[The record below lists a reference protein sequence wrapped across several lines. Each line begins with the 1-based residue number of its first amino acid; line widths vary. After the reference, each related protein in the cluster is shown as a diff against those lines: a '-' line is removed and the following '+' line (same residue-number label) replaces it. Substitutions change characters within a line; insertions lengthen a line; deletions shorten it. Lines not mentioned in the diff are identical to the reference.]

1 MVAELVRRATRKN
14 VLRGLLV
21 RFCLA
26 RARALGGMREMGRYI
41 ITMLLDRVRALL
53 WPIGTALVQDGRLE
67 TAEDIFFISLTEAHE
82 ALAGTDL
89 RSLVRERRTIYEE
102 ELTRRHVPLVL
113 LSDGTEPSAATSV
126 AEAGQKMLLGTPASP
141 GTVTAPAR

>member
-1 MVAELVRRATRKN
+1 MVAELVRRAARKN

-26 RARALGGMREMGRYI
+26 RTRALGGMREMGRYI

-82 ALAGTDL
+82 ALTGTDL
-89 RSLVRERRTIYEE
+89 RSLVCERRAAYEQ
-102 ELTRRHVPLVL
+102 ELTCHHVPLVL
-113 LSDGTEPSAATSV
+113 LSDGIEPSAASGFT
-126 AEAGQKMLLGTPASP
+126 E
-141 GTVTAPAR
+141 